1 MQKKQSLKS
10 QAFIAAPLSKIELAS
25 TPPISAQQ
33 SNQFHLP
40 KVSFFSELV
49 RSPTSIGAICAS
61 SKRLGARIAENIDF
75 QKGGWVVELGGGTG
89 AITRALLLHGIPAS
103 KLIVLEKSHHFAAHL
118 RNCFPSIRVMQGDA
132 ADIDLILEGEG
143 PVSTVV
149 SGLPLRSLQ
158 KCKVSDITAACVRIL
173 PYSGRLVQFTYAPY
187 GISPWAKAGL
197 EKRASQ
203 IVWRNFPP
211 ARIEV
216 FSRCEVCK
224 VGVV

>member
-1 MQKKQSLKS
+1 MQTKQSLS
-10 QAFIAAPLSKIELAS
+10 HTFIAAPLSKIELAS
-25 TPPISAQQ
+25 TSAISAQQ

-49 RSPTSIGAICAS
+49 RSPKSIGAICAS
-61 SKRLGARIAENIDF
+61 SKRLGMRIAEKIDL
-75 QKGGWVVELGGGTG
+75 QKGGWIVELGAGTG

-103 KLIVLEKSHHFAAHL
+103 RLIVLEKSHHFAAHL
-118 RNCFPSIRVMQGDA
+118 RHCFPAIRVMQADA
-132 ADIDLILEGEG
+132 ADINHILEGEG

-158 KCKVSDITAACVRIL
+158 QCKVSRITDACVRIL

-187 GISPWAKAGL
+187 GISPWTKAGL
-197 EKRASQ
+197 EKLASQ
-203 IVWRNFPP
+203 IVWQNFPP

-216 FSRCEVCK
+216 FSRYEVK
-224 VGVV
+224 